1 MNIIYL
7 AQATGSAM
15 LGSMTRAARSRLL
28 LPPSARA
35 AATLH
40 FTQTLLIAPDG
51 SGPTGEPHK
60 PHEKVSMRVAVA
72 ELGLSEPQLERLTL
86 VAGPR
91 MDTSTGILTIVGR
104 VHETAEAN
112 KELIRTQL
120 RLLVE
125 DALENAGAD
134 GTREPA
140 AGTR

>member
-1 MNIIYL
+1 
-7 AQATGSAM
+7 M
-15 LGSMTRAARSRLL
+15 LGVARAVTRARLL
-28 LPPSARA
+28 SSAPARG

-51 SGPTGEPHK
+51 SGPTGEPQK

-72 ELGLSEPQLERLTL
+72 ELGLSEPQLERLAR

-91 MDTSTGILTIVGR
+91 MDASTGTLTIVGR

-112 KELIRTQL
+112 KALIRTQL

-134 GTREPA
+134 AERAPA
-140 AGTR
+140 AGTQ